1 MLQDS
6 SEREVFDSSAGSS
19 EIHPPMI
26 LRHRRDRVVE
36 TLRTLRGRN
45 RAVLVRSI
53 EGRLFVQKFHDDAND
68 STLLFNEAFA
78 SQLGTVLNLSFP
90 EWSELTEDSSLNGRT
105 SFGSELIAG
114 DILEYLPG
122 GWYRNVQNAHDAYR
136 CLLFDLWCNHA
147 DSRQTVFQMRSPRL
161 LHVYF
166 LDHDQMFAPDDD
178 APLVKRIARTRCI
191 DRRIYKQ
198 HDGTLVQDLRQFA
211 HRITLLVKQRLLRK
225 LENSVPATWGSI
237 AHREQAISGL
247 ERRTGQLH
255 SYIEAI
261 AQFAASMGQAES
273 T

>member
-1 MLQDS
+1 MSQRG
-6 SEREVFDSSAGSS
+6 SEREVLDSSPGSS
-19 EIHPPMI
+19 EIHPRMI
-26 LRHRRDRVVE
+26 LTHRRDRVAE
-36 TLRTLRGRN
+36 ALRTLRGRN
-45 RAVLVRSI
+45 RALLVRSI
-53 EGRLFVQKFHDDAND
+53 DGRLFVQKFHNDASD

-90 EWSELTEDSSLNGRT
+90 EWSELIEDSSLNGRT

-122 GWYRNVQNAHDAYR
+122 GWYRNVQNGHDAYR

-161 LHVYF
+161 LHAYF

-178 APLVKRIARTRCI
+178 TSLVKRIARARCM

-198 HDGTLVQDLRQFA
+198 HDGTLFQDLRQFA
-211 HRITLLVKQRLLRK
+211 HRITMLVKQRLLHK

-237 AHREQAISGL
+237 AHREQALSGL

-261 AQFAASMGQAES
+261 AQFAASIEQTES